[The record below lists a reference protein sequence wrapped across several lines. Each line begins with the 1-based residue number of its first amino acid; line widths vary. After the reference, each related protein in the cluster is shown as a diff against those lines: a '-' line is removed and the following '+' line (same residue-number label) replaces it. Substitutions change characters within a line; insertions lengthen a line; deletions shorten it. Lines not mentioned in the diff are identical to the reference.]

1 MTRFVF
7 AAGAVGPMI
16 EDDDVRRLDE
26 ANAVLRA
33 TLREV
38 RDELTGA
45 PAGDV
50 LAALTTRLAE
60 RVGADFTIRESALR
74 EYAEAISEG
83 TLFG

>member
-1 MTRFVF
+1 MSRFDF
-7 AAGAVGPMI
+7 APGAVGPMV
-16 EDDDVRRLDE
+16 EEDDVRRLDE

-45 PAGDV
+45 PVEEV
-50 LAALTTRLAE
+50 LAALTGRLSQ
-60 RVGADFTIRESALR
+60 RVGSDFTIRGSALQ
-74 EYAEAISEG
+74 EYAAAISEG

>member
-1 MTRFVF
+1 VTRFVF
-7 AAGAVGPMI
+7 APGVTGPMV

-45 PAGDV
+45 PVEQV
-50 LAALTTRLAE
+50 LASLTGRLAQ
-60 RVGADFTIRESALR
+60 RVGGDFTIRESGLR

-83 TLFG
+83 TLLG

>member
-1 MTRFVF
+1 VSRFVF
-7 AAGAVGPMI
+7 APGAVGPMI

-26 ANAVLRA
+26 ANAELRA

-38 RDELTGA
+38 RDELGGA
-45 PAGDV
+45 SPADV

-60 RVGADFTIRESALR
+60 RVGDDFTISEGALR
-74 EYAEAISEG
+74 EYAAAISEG